1 MKPKMKHAQGS
12 YRFQLRQP
20 QVLEKMEYQ
29 QKIASIQNL
38 IIENVSKF
46 DIISTFCLNH
56 PFKYSFQ
63 QKGRRSEITKIRKN
77 ASKVTTNQAVLFWGA
92 NYIHLKI
99 NKISF

>member
-12 YRFQLRQP
+12 YRFQLRQL
-20 QVLEKMEYQ
+20 QILEKMEYQ
-29 QKIASIQNL
+29 QKVASIQNL
-38 IIENVSKF
+38 IMKNVSKF

-56 PFKYSFQ
+56 TFKYSFQ
-63 QKGRRSEITKIRKN
+63 QKGRCSELTKIRKN
-77 ASKVTTNQAVLFWGA
+77 ASMSQPIKQYYFGGP